1 MNLRQVLPALLA
13 GLAIGVLVFLIMKT
27 QSVDS
32 DLHQERL
39 ALIRKID
46 SLDVEFNRTYTQGR
60 FTSLIE
66 GTDERSKITQEL
78 GDTLNKIDKG
88 AQALRGLSPPVDK
101 ALDTFLDTIDNKLE
115 LGFDFEAR
123 NVINN
128 QRLVQTMDA
137 VPVLADMAAAAAS
150 PAGRERARELIT
162 QLKTEVVTFGV
173 TPTPTNAPA
182 IRTLLQEDFAKFGQT
197 QPAAFREALVNL
209 QGTAEEVLIDKI
221 DSVEKFKEFLSRP
234 TGPQLQDVEQAY
246 TGWYE
251 SQVTVANQYRLVL
264 AAYAILLLIG
274 LGWLGLR
281 LSRSYRDLDRANDE
295 LKDANERLEDQVQ
308 VRTKDLSTT
317 LKELKASQAQLIQSE
332 KMASLGQMVAG
343 VAHEMNTPL
352 GYARSNAEIVRKWL
366 GEIRKLHDS
375 QDKALSLLTSASA
388 SDEEVAAALA
398 EADERRQ
405 AFNAGEMLDNLNSLL
420 QDTDHG
426 LTQVAD
432 LVSSLKDFSRVD
444 RSRTDLVNVNDG
456 IESSLKIAQN
466 QLRNK
471 VEVVK
476 QFGQLPQI
484 ECSPT
489 QLNQVFL
496 NLFTNAAQAIETTG
510 KLYIRTAAEANGV
523 SIRVIDT
530 GCGMTEEVRKH
541 IFEPFYTTK
550 PVGKGTGLGLTI
562 AFRIVEEHGGRI
574 DVRSMPGKGS
584 EFTIRLPLKQKV
596 KAEALLSQPK
606 VAAFATA

>member
-1 MNLRQVLPALLA
+1 MNLRLVLLALLA
-13 GLAIGVLVFLIMKT
+13 GLAIGVLGFLIVKT

-78 GDTLNKIDKG
+78 GNTLNKIDKG
-88 AQALRGLSPPVDK
+88 AQALRGLSPAVDK

-128 QRLVQTMDA
+128 QRLVQTVDA
-137 VPVLADMAAAAAS
+137 VPILADAAVAVVSA
-150 PAGRERARELIT
+150 AGRERARELAS

-182 IRTLLQEDFAKFGQT
+182 IRTVLADLAKFGET
-197 QPAAFREALVNL
+197 QPAPFREALASL
-209 QGTAEEVLIDKI
+209 QGTAEEVLIDKT

-251 SQVTVANQYRLVL
+251 SEVAVANQYRLLL
-264 AAYAILLLIG
+264 AAYAIVLLVG
-274 LGWLGLR
+274 LAWLGVRLR
-281 LSRSYRDLDRANDE
+281 RSYRDLDRANDE
-295 LKDANERLEDQVQ
+295 LKDANENLEDQVQ
-308 VRTKDLSTT
+308 VRTKDLSSA
-317 LKELKASQAQLIQSE
+317 LKELKSSQAQLIQSE

-375 QDKALSLLTSASA
+375 QDKALGMLTSANA

-398 EADERRQ
+398 EADEQRQ
-405 AFNAGEMLDNLNSLL
+405 AFNAGEMLDNLHSLL

-426 LTQVAD
+426 LTQVAE

-456 IESSLKIAQN
+456 IESALKIAQN
-466 QLRNK
+466 QLKNK

-523 SIRVIDT
+523 SVRVIDT
-530 GCGMTEEVRKH
+530 GCGMSEEVRKH

-562 AFRIVEEHGGRI
+562 VFRIVEEHGGRI

-584 EFTIRLPLKQKV
+584 EFTIRLPLKQKA
-596 KAEALLSQPK
+596 KTEAAPEPPK
-606 VAAFATA
+606 LAAVATA

>member
-1 MNLRQVLPALLA
+1 MNLRLVLLALLA
-13 GLAIGVLVFLIMKT
+13 GLAIGVLGFLIVKT

-78 GDTLNKIDKG
+78 GNTLNKIDKG
-88 AQALRGLSPPVDK
+88 AQALRGLSPAVDK

-128 QRLVQTMDA
+128 QRLVQTVDA
-137 VPVLADMAAAAAS
+137 VPILADAAVAVVSA
-150 PAGRERARELIT
+150 AGRERARELAS

-182 IRTLLQEDFAKFGQT
+182 IRTVLADLAKFGET
-197 QPAAFREALVNL
+197 QPAPFREALASL
-209 QGTAEEVLIDKI
+209 QGTAEEVLIDKT

-251 SQVTVANQYRLVL
+251 SEVAVANQYRLLL
-264 AAYAILLLIG
+264 AAYAIVLLVG
-274 LGWLGLR
+274 LAWLGVRLR
-281 LSRSYRDLDRANDE
+281 RSYRDLDRANDE
-295 LKDANERLEDQVQ
+295 LKDANENLEDQVQ
-308 VRTKDLSTT
+308 VRTKDLSSA
-317 LKELKASQAQLIQSE
+317 LKELKSSQAQLIQSE

-375 QDKALSLLTSASA
+375 QDKALGMLTSANA

-398 EADERRQ
+398 EADEQRQ
-405 AFNAGEMLDNLNSLL
+405 AFNAGEMLDNLHSLL

-426 LTQVAD
+426 LTQVAE

-456 IESSLKIAQN
+456 IESALKIAQN
-466 QLRNK
+466 QLKNK

-523 SIRVIDT
+523 SVRVIDT
-530 GCGMTEEVRKH
+530 GCGMSEEVRKH

-584 EFTIRLPLKQKV
+584 EFTIRLPLKQKA
-596 KAEALLSQPK
+596 KTEAAPEPPK
-606 VAAFATA
+606 LAAVATA

>member
-1 MNLRQVLPALLA
+1 MNLRQVLPALIA

-27 QSVDS
+27 QSVNAE
-32 DLHQERL
+32 LHQERL

-46 SLDVEFNRTYTQGR
+46 TLDVSFNRTYTEGR
-60 FTSLIE
+60 FTSLME
-66 GTDERSKITQEL
+66 GTEERGKITQAL
-78 GDTLNKIDKG
+78 GETLDKIDKG
-88 AQALRGLSPPVDK
+88 PQALRGLSANLDK
-101 ALDTFLDTIDNKLE
+101 ALDAFLDTIDNKLE

-128 QRLVQTMDA
+128 QRLVQTVDA
-137 VPVLADMAAAAAS
+137 VPILADAAVAAAS
-150 PAGRERARELIT
+150 PAGRERARELAT

-182 IRTLLQEDFAKFGQT
+182 IRTVLSDFAKFAET
-197 QPAAFREALVNL
+197 QPQAFRDALATV
-209 QGTAEEVLIDKI
+209 QGTAEEALTDKT
-221 DSVEKFKEFLSRP
+221 DSVESFKKFLSRP

-246 TGWYE
+246 SGWYE
-251 SQVTVANQYRLVL
+251 AQVAIANQYRLLL

-274 LGWLGLR
+274 LAFLGLR
-281 LSRSYRDLDRANDE
+281 LRKSYQDLDRANDD
-295 LKDANERLEDQVQ
+295 LKNANEHLEDQVQ
-308 VRTKDLSTT
+308 ARTKDLSTA
-317 LKELKASQAQLIQSE
+317 LKDLKASQAQLIQSE

-375 QDKALSLLTSASA
+375 QDKALGLLTSSNA

-398 EADERRQ
+398 QADEMRQ
-405 AFNAGEMLDNLNSLL
+405 AFDAGEMMDNLTSLL

-426 LTQVAD
+426 LTQVAE
-432 LVSSLKDFSRVD
+432 LVGSLKDFSRVD
-444 RSRTDLVNVNDG
+444 RSRTDLVNVHDG
-456 IESSLKIAQN
+456 IEASLKIAQN
-466 QLRNK
+466 VLKNK

-496 NLFTNAAQAIETTG
+496 NLFTNAAQAIENTG
-510 KLYIRTAAEANGV
+510 KLYIRTATEANGV
-523 SIRVIDT
+523 VVRVIDT
-530 GCGMTEEVRKH
+530 GCGMTEDVRKH
-541 IFEPFYTTK
+541 IFEPFFTTK

-562 AFRIVEEHGGRI
+562 VFRIIEEHGGRV

-584 EFTIRLPLKQKV
+584 EFTIRLPLKQKQQI
-596 KAEALLSQPK
+596 EAAPAKMPAL
-606 VAAFATA
+606 ATA